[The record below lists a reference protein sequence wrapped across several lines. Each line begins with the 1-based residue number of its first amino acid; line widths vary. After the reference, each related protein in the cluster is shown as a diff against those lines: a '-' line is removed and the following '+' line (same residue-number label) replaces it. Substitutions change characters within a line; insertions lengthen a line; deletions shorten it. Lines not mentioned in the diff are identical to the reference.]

1 MRTIIALLLS
11 LLAFTAHAGTDV
23 AGVGFDEQT
32 QLDGQR
38 LVLNGAGLRT
48 KFFFKVYAA
57 GLYLPEHARS
67 TDAVLAQPGP
77 KRVDLTLLRDVS
89 AETFVESLRE
99 GLRNNLSA
107 EALDA
112 LAPRIEQF
120 AATLLARKEAREG
133 ERYQMDFT
141 PGRGT
146 QLRIGDAAVGE
157 PVPGGDFFAAL
168 LRIWIGDHPAQ
179 DDLKAALLGT

>member
-67 TDAVLAQPGP
+67 TDAVLARHSAAQSNSTAERAQKKGQ
-77 KRVDLTLLRDVS
+77 LLI
-89 AETFVESLRE
+89 AK
-99 GLRNNLSA
+99 
-107 EALDA
+107 
-112 LAPRIEQF
+112 I
-120 AATLLARKEAREG
+120 
-133 ERYQMDFT
+133 DF
-141 PGRGT
+141 
-146 QLRIGDAAVGE
+146 
-157 PVPGGDFFAAL
+157 
-168 LRIWIGDHPAQ
+168 H
-179 DDLKAALLGT
+179 LKV